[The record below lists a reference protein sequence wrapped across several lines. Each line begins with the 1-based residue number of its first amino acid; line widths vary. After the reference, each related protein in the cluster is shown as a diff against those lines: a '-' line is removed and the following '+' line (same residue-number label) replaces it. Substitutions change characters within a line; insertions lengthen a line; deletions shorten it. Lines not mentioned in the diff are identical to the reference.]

1 MAFAKLKAHL
11 RARAIRT
18 IDALW
23 QAIGQICDLFEPVE
37 CRNTSPPQA
46 RRETRSFLRASR
58 TATDAPLCAN
68 DDETKTCREFTL
80 EGIGQT
86 SSGYA
91 PNQRQQGPCS
101 SRR

>member
-1 MAFAKLKAHL
+1 MGQLQTVFMQKRLEDVGRHNALDKLIGALARGGEAAAHGIVLLTSRVSIELIQKA
-11 RARAIRT
+11 ARLA
-18 IDALW
+18 
-23 QAIGQICDLFEPVE
+23 
-37 CRNTSPPQA
+37 
-46 RRETRSFLRASR
+46 
-58 TATDAPLCAN
+58 LCAN

-91 PNQRQQGPCS
+91 PNQRQQDPCS